1 MQTEYS
7 KLTLKNKYTVIE
19 EQHNGILG
27 TTSYVAEDIETK
39 QKLVIRI
46 LPANQNDDQ
55 EALKRFKQGL
65 EMLKKL
71 QHPNI
76 LPMLDAGEEKGLYYT
91 VSPYGKGFYLNEYLE
106 HRGELGER
114 ESVKLIKDL
123 AEALRYAWGKM
134 KIIHR
139 NICPDSI
146 FIAKGN
152 VPKLVNFDLAKS
164 LSSTQNLTL
173 DNEAIGNPVYM
184 SPEQA
189 RGQECDFHSDIYC
202 LGLVLY
208 QLLAGAPPFNH
219 KNPAITLSAQLKDQA
234 KPIQEVNPEVSKACA
249 QVLHKMLEKQVSHRY
264 NSYDELINAIDNVLA
279 AKGDDKSSNKTA
291 GYKMPAIHTEA
302 ENNSGKGEEK
312 PLKKSKK
319 STHVVLFFMLVII
332 IVIAAGTIFFLKHLE
347 QSSLKQK
354 KLTELVERQQE
365 TQKRSEQIK
374 AKKAQLLAKQKKAE
388 SEAELAKMDAAKI
401 ENQHKICRYN
411 IEQIALALQMYANV
425 FKGKFP
431 EKSGAAGLE
440 MLRSKGFITSPQI
453 FVCPGSGTLSSAP
466 QQAITEATCDYI
478 YVGGHS
484 EYSDSNTP
492 ILWNKPKGGHKTLGF
507 ILYANGEIKEYKGEN
522 WLHYTK
528 TKAK

>member
-7 KLTLKNKYTVIE
+7 KLTLKNKYTIIE
-19 EQHNGILG
+19 KHHNGILG
-27 TTSYVAEDIETK
+27 TTNYVAEDIETK
-39 QKLVIRI
+39 QKFVIRI
-46 LPANQNDDQ
+46 LPASQNDDQ

-76 LPMLDAGEEKGLYYT
+76 LPMLETGEEKGLYYT
-91 VSPYGKGFYLNEYLE
+91 VSPYEKGFYLNEYLE

-123 AEALRYAWGKM
+123 TEALRYAWGKM

-189 RGQECDFHSDIYC
+189 RGEECDFHSDIYC

-208 QLLAGAPPFNH
+208 QLLAGTPPFKH

-234 KPIQEVNPEVSKACA
+234 KPIQQVNPEVSKACA
-249 QVLHKMLEKQVSHRY
+249 QVLHEMLEKQVSRRY

-279 AKGDDKSSNKTA
+279 SKGDDKSSKKTSS
-291 GYKMPAIHTEA
+291 YKMPAIHIEE

-312 PLKKSKK
+312 PFKESKK
-319 STHVVLFFMLVII
+319 STHVVLFLILAI
-332 IVIAAGTIFFLKHLE
+332 IVVIATGTMLFLKHLE
-347 QSSLKQK
+347 QSSLEKK
-354 KLTELVERQQE
+354 KLAELAEKQQE
-365 TQKRSEQIK
+365 MQKRSEQIK
-374 AKKAQLLAKQKKAE
+374 VKKAQLLAKQKKAE
-388 SEAELAKMDAAKI
+388 SEAKTC
-401 ENQHKICRYN
+401 ENGCRKN
-411 IEQIALALQMYANV
+411 
-425 FKGKFP
+425 K
-431 EKSGAAGLE
+431 KSA
-440 MLRSKGFITSPQI
+440 QD
-453 FVCPGSGTLSSAP
+453 LS
-466 QQAITEATCDYI
+466 
-478 YVGGHS
+478 
-484 EYSDSNTP
+484 
-492 ILWNKPKGGHKTLGF
+492 L
-507 ILYANGEIKEYKGEN
+507 
-522 WLHYTK
+522 
-528 TKAK
+528 